1 MMGAALWAQS
11 TEHLHRETEMPT
23 SRRSHRSAWP
33 IAAAILLAALV
44 AAPAVEGATVNA
56 AWTAK
61 VGTSGVNGTARV
73 QAYTS
78 GSGALIINLKS
89 LKRSTVYPVSLY
101 RGTCSS
107 LGTRIV
113 ALNSQLTTSTGT
125 LSRTLSLSTTVTS
138 TIRKIT
144 KGTGRMSLIVGSG
157 SLRRCGTFT
166 AAPLATPTPTP
177 VPPCGPPDLCLG
189 QSLIYGKLTITA
201 LEVQTWAGTATLQPM
216 PGFVFVTVRV
226 RVAVRADEV
235 TDAVYYPGLDWRVH
249 TANLVWY
256 SDKLGDVRAPA
267 LVAGWVYHGLV
278 YLDRPLE
285 GWVTFEVPTSQATQL
300 WLVGLDGFQ
309 YRLF

>member
-1 MMGAALWAQS
+1 M
-11 TEHLHRETEMPT
+11 TTPV
-23 SRRSHRSAWP
+23 RRQASAWP
-33 IAAAILLAALV
+33 IAVVVALLVALA
-44 AAPAVEGATVNA
+44 AAPAVQGATVNA

-61 VGTSGVNGTARV
+61 VGSSGANGTARV
-73 QAYTS
+73 QGYTT
-78 GSGALIINLKS
+78 GSGALIVSLKS
-89 LKRSTVYPVSLY
+89 LAKSTVYPISLY
-101 RGTCSS
+101 RGTCSA

-125 LSRTLSLSTTVTS
+125 LSRTLSLPTTVTS
-138 TIRKIT
+138 TIRAVT
-144 KGTGRMSLIVGSG
+144 KGTGRMSLVVGSG
-157 SLRRCGTFT
+157 SLRRCGIFA

-189 QSLIYGKLTITA
+189 QSLNFGKLTVTV
-201 LEVQTWAGTATLQPM
+201 LEVQTWAGTASLQPL
-216 PGFVFVTVRV
+216 PGFVFITVRA
-226 RVAVRADEV
+226 RVAIRADEV

-256 SDKLGDVRAPA
+256 SDKEGDVRTPA
-267 LVAGWVYHGLV
+267 LVPGWAYHGLV

-285 GWVTFEVPTSQATQL
+285 GWVTFEVPTSQASQL